1 MGTKVTLTQI
11 DCSTDD
17 GRDKDQHVRKS
28 NKVRC
33 SLYSFFFIIKMK
45 KEKEKGFT
53 LATLPRLP
61 FPPATIIP

>member
-33 SLYSFFFIIKMK
+33 SLYNFFFFLFLSNLK
-45 KEKEKGFT
+45 KGFT